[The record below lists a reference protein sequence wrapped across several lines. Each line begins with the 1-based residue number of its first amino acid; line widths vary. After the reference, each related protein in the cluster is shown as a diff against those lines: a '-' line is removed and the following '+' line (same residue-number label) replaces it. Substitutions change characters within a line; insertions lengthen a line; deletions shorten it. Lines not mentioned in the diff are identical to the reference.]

1 MAAHDE
7 VSSVNYSHDIENRDI
22 SEIRDIL
29 EGFVSKKASNDIT
42 IGEDRSSILAS
53 SIEEREASKCTEVGQ
68 VLVSIADEIDMPSDV
83 AQGLM
88 ERVGAPNVAFET
100 FKSVAKSLFSWNS
113 VGGKVGKSSI
123 ISMVII
129 ICHGHHFS
137 SKNIVAQNSSPV
149 RFLLQPMSPIL
160 VEH

>member
-7 VSSVNYSHDIENRDI
+7 VSSVNYPKGIENRDI

-88 ERVGAPNVAFET
+88 ERVGAPNAAFQT
-100 FKSVAKSLFSWNS
+100 FCSVAQRLFSWNS
-113 VGGKVGKSSI
+113 IGGKVGKSSI
-123 ISMVII
+123 NSLIML
-129 ICHGHHFS
+129 ICHAHHF
-137 SKNIVAQNSSPV
+137 
-149 RFLLQPMSPIL
+149 LL
-160 VEH
+160 